1 MKSGEDDHYPL
12 RMKINWSNICDKVTK
27 TLEDA
32 MLKAKSSSSS
42 SPRIL
47 KFDLN
52 ELPPSDTD
60 DEEQDEA
67 KRRDH
72 KVSSGAS
79 SRFCNNFDL
88 NKSPKE
94 EPPNHDDHKVTQNS
108 LNPKP
113 LKKRGRGSSGRLNKA
128 KKQRLNVALEV
139 KDAILIFEKTLSV
152 SDVNPNQSRFLI
164 PFKKLKRNDFL
175 TQEESSFLEQDENK
189 KGMKKPGVEALLVNE
204 RSQTWSLVFKRW
216 VMKKEKDSQNGSLN
230 YVLNRGWN
238 DIVKDNKLKANDKI
252 SLWSFRF
259 DGVLCFSLVTHPSTI
274 SS

>member
-12 RMKINWSNICDKVTK
+12 RMKIDWSDKVTK
-27 TLEDA
+27 TLEEA
-32 MLKAKSSSSS
+32 MLKAKSSC
-42 SPRIL
+42 IH

-52 ELPPSDTD
+52 KLPPSDTD

-72 KVSSGAS
+72 KVSSGAP

-94 EPPNHDDHKVTQNS
+94 EPPNHDGHKVTQNV

-128 KKQRLNVALEV
+128 KKQRLNVVLEV
-139 KDAILIFEKTLSV
+139 KDAVLIFEKTLFA

-189 KGMKKPGVEALLVNE
+189 KGKKPGVEALLVNE

-216 VMKKEKDSQNGSLN
+216 VMKKEKDSQNGSLH

-238 DIVKDNKLKANDKI
+238 DIVKDNKLEANDKI
-252 SLWSFRF
+252 SLWSFRS